1 MVLIRH
7 TKARRG
13 NWGNLIVFLIVS
25 FFYSRNDQRQ
35 CGAVVAH
42 CQMAGIIVCCGLNH
56 LLSKQNW
63 RLVPYAGGMERFIVV

>member
-1 MVLIRH
+1 MVLIRQN
-7 TKARRG
+7 TARRG

-25 FFYSRNDQRQ
+25 SCRNDQRQ

-42 CQMAGIIVCCGLNH
+42 CQMAEIIVCCGLNH